1 MLQEIPPARLRA
13 LNMGMATA
21 SQWLFN
27 FVVAKATPSMFAT
40 LGKGGYGTYFF
51 YGGCCFVMV
60 VYAWLFVP
68 ETKGEPDAMAS
79 GILGYLAN
87 NRLAGLD
94 VELMDE
100 LFEQPSARQKFVPT
114 RRMSQESSGGSGKES
129 GGKQAVEHIET
140 V

>member
-1 MLQEIPPARLRA
+1 
-13 LNMGMATA
+13 
-21 SQWLFN
+21 
-27 FVVAKATPSMFAT
+27 
-40 LGKGGYGTYFF
+40 
-51 YGGCCFVMV
+51 MV

-68 ETKGEPDAMAS
+68 ETKGESDAMAS

-87 NRLAGLD
+87 IRLAGLAL
-94 VELMDE
+94 ELMDE

-114 RRMSQESSGGSGKES
+114 RRMSQEGGGSSGKES